1 MKGGRE
7 NPCRFLLTKNYSHT
21 IMKAM
26 SEASLKIAKPMLKE
40 VNYEE

>member
-21 IMKAM
+21 IMKMISAV
-26 SEASLKIAKPMLKE
+26 SLKIP
-40 VNYEE
+40 